1 MKEVIKTVKAEIK
14 RLRPIVEE
22 FYRLENLLAFL
33 EGPNKDITN
42 IDDGTIKKRGNHG
55 AIEIRIDAS
64 MPKDI
69 RNKYNLNIG
78 DTFNS
83 VQELSRLIHVDK
95 NTVYRWKDRDG
106 YIKSTKNNKRV
117 YNHNT
122 AVKITDTM
130 KPELQKKYDIT
141 PGDFWHSVDDM
152 RYKLGISLPTVTSWR
167 KQKYIEFFEI

>member
-1 MKEVIKTVKAEIK
+1 MKEVIKTVKSEIE
-14 RLRPIVEE
+14 RLKPIVEE

-42 IDDGTIKKRGNHG
+42 INDGIIKKRGNHG

-64 MPKDI
+64 MPEDI

-78 DTFNS
+78 ETFTS

-95 NTVYRWKDRDG
+95 NTVYRWKYRG
-106 YIKSTKNNKRV
+106 YIKSTKNNKTV

-122 AVKITDTM
+122 AVKITDM
-130 KPELQKKYDIT
+130 MIPKLLRKYSIT

-152 RYKLGISLPTVTSWR
+152 KYKLGISSATVTYWR

>member
-1 MKEVIKTVKAEIK
+1 MKEVIKTVKAEIE
-14 RLRPIVEE
+14 RLRPIVDE

-55 AIEIRIDAS
+55 AIEIKIDAS

-78 DTFNS
+78 DIFNS

-95 NTVYRWKDRDG
+95 NMIYRWKDRDG

-117 YNHNT
+117 YYHNT
-122 AVKITDTM
+122 AVKITDM
-130 KPELQKKYDIT
+130 MPQKLQNKYAIT
-141 PGDFWHSVDDM
+141 PEDFWHSVDDM
-152 RYKLGISLPTVTSWR
+152 RDKLGISIPTVRVWR
-167 KQKYIEFFEI
+167 KQKYIEFFNI